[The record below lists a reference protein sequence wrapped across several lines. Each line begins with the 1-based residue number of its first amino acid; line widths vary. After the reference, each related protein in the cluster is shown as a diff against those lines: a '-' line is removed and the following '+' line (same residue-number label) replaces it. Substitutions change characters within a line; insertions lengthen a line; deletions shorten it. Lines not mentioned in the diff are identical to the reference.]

1 MIPTSILFT
10 IPHLVLKPAQQTVEK
25 LVDTYNGCQCTK
37 HAHAAAHGAIHDAAH
52 NATIHAANRAAIH
65 AVYS

>member
-1 MIPTSILFT
+1 M
-10 IPHLVLKPAQQTVEK
+10 VLKPAQQTVEK

-52 NATIHAANRAAIH
+52 NVTIHAATHNAAVHAATRAAIH
-65 AVYS
+65 AVSS